1 MSMHSADDLRF
12 LRFPSDVVDQCRN
25 TVLSVGRGGI
35 QKEEFNLSGYPWAA
49 TGSGAMDAR
58 RLIAASLG
66 TLHGLGWVLTLNTD
80 VLPARLGPEWVSK
93 VTEYSA
99 GIQEI
104 KFHGYRWATG
114 GKETMRVR
122 ELLLTMLGVLEEE
135 GWTVYASIDQNASG
149 GDQNTSETDTWH
161 LCRPKGW
168 TPGHPVYYGR

>member
-1 MSMHSADDLRF
+1 MRLCSISFSR
-12 LRFPSDVVDQCRN
+12 SDR
-25 TVLSVGRGGI
+25 I
-35 QKEEFNLSGYPWAA
+35 
-49 TGSGAMDAR
+49 
-58 RLIAASLG
+58 RLIDISPE
-66 TLHGLGWVLTLNTD
+66 VCQ

-104 KFHGYRWATG
+104 KFHGYPWATG

-149 GDQNTSETDTWH
+149 GDQNTSETDTVS
-161 LCRPKGW
+161 LSSTNVQCVRSL
-168 TPGHPVYYGR
+168 TCPVASLPSQGLDSRASCVLRALIDSCAWAASRDP